1 MISPDQDDSVTSL
14 SAFEA
19 RKRRADA
26 ADMLGKYIAENGID
40 GSPIDEL
47 PPEDVEAFL
56 QDQRSPTNQPRSSYE
71 VPPEQPPLE

>member
-1 MISPDQDDSVTSL
+1 MISPDQDGSVTSL

-26 ADMLGKYIAENGID
+26 ADKLRGYIAENGID
-40 GSPIDEL
+40 GSPIDAL
-47 PPEDVEAFL
+47 MPEDVEAFL
-56 QDQRSPTNQPRSSYE
+56 QEQRSPTSQPRSLHE